1 MELIVAKFGGTS
13 IGNGQRIRKAAQSIV
28 NAYMEGKKVVVVV
41 SAINKT
47 TDDLVAIADESIG
60 KEVTENFA
68 KELLSITTPLDNISS
83 FALQKIMFKI
93 LLH

>member
-60 KEVTENFA
+60 K
-68 KELLSITTPLDNISS
+68 
-83 FALQKIMFKI
+83 
-93 LLH
+93 

>member
-47 TDDLVAIADESIG
+47 TDEW
-60 KEVTENFA
+60 
-68 KELLSITTPLDNISS
+68 LLY
-83 FALQKIMFKI
+83 Q
-93 LLH
+93 LLTRLLMI

>member
-41 SAINKT
+41 SAINNWRKFYPW
-47 TDDLVAIADESIG
+47 VRE
-60 KEVTENFA
+60 
-68 KELLSITTPLDNISS
+68 P
-83 FALQKIMFKI
+83 ALEYFHQSWNP
-93 LLH
+93 